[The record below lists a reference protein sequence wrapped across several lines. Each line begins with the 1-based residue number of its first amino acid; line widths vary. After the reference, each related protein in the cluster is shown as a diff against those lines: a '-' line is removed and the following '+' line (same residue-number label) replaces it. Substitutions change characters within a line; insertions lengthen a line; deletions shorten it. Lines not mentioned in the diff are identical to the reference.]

1 MVGDTI
7 ERELAGQFPNEVI
20 RASAGTGKT
29 FALSNRYLKLLAS
42 GVECQSIL
50 ATTFT
55 RKGAGE
61 ILDRII
67 GRLSDA
73 ALDESAAAQLSKELD
88 WVISQA
94 RARDILHELLGNL
107 HRLEISTL
115 DSFFN
120 RIAKAFSLELRL
132 PPNWEI
138 VEEQEINRMKDQAI
152 QAVLRDDSVVDLL
165 HMLSKGE
172 ATRRVASM
180 VRETVDQ
187 IYEIYRET
195 GPDPWSKIPVSGKLL
210 SREELDAL
218 ILRMESIDAGGKQLT
233 KHWGVVT
240 EFVKLEEWDKFIENT
255 SFQNTLMGTPKY
267 SRTKLPVEIVEV
279 YELLIPHCRAFV
291 SQRLR
296 MQNEAVCKLLAAYG
310 QLIEADK
317 NRTGNL
323 RFQDV
328 TERLQEFVAL
338 WDADRLSFRLD
349 RQVHHLLLD
358 EFQDTSL
365 GQWSVI
371 QPFARNVTAESDS
384 IKSFFCVGDL
394 KQAIFGWRGGIAEIF
409 DLVDRQ
415 LPNLK
420 PDSLAKSWRSAQ
432 PLIEMVNQVFMNVK
446 QYSCGDEL
454 IEKEICRWS
463 NKFDEHTTARGELR
477 GYVTVEMA
485 ADCPES
491 SRRFE
496 DTKDK
501 IRNQNMIQRT
511 VARIQQ
517 LENDLPAHHSIGVI
531 ARTNDQVSDLIFEL
545 QQVGVPASEEGGGRL
560 TDSAA
565 VEAVLAVMKLADHP
579 DDSISRFHL
588 SHSPLAD
595 YLGLAP
601 ETKENRKANVAAA
614 RKSAVMV
621 REELINVG
629 YGPTVE
635 ILAKRLAGQCT
646 RREIFRLQQLVRV
659 AYDCP
664 SDDPQWL
671 LRPGRFVAF
680 VRDEVKVSD
689 QSSARVRVMTVHKA
703 KGLEFDAV
711 VLPIS
716 CSSRGWAGQTP
727 TVVAGRDEPTA
738 PISVATRYI
747 GSKSRKLLPEGI
759 QKLFDDDR
767 RQTIRE
773 SLCVLYVALTRGVN
787 ATHII
792 LSHGAKPEHK
802 SSAGILLS
810 TLCPSV
816 ERAEGVLFQ
825 HGEADW
831 YSTSSKVVAVDSHR
845 LADFYPEED
854 QPARKGVVAFAQRS
868 GRGQRRVLPSQV
880 VSGSKIEANS
890 FFSSILNAKSMQRG
904 SLLHACFEQVGWLDE
919 KVPTR
924 EELVKHLN
932 QISTESIDVGGV
944 IDEFFEVLKSDNVS
958 KLLSRGT
965 YQESY
970 LMEFAGAGEVILE
983 ANRLEVECER
993 RFATTLD
1000 GNLVQGTMDRV
1011 VWVYQGSQLVAADI
1025 IDFKSNVIDV
1035 ENLQSRIEYYQPQ
1048 MEVYRRAVSQF
1059 AKIPIASIATRL
1071 VFSHPRQVI
1080 NLELIDSKVGYSP
1093 SPKMPEVKMPEM
1105 KSPGENVAEA
1115 NIPEPNLPDPKL
1127 PETPTEKMDLP
1138 AQPGKQKT
1146 LWD

>member
-7 ERELAGQFPNEVI
+7 ESELSGQFPNEVI

-73 ALDESAAAQLSKELD
+73 ALDESAAAKLSIELS
-88 WVISQA
+88 WKISQA
-94 RARDILHELLGNL
+94 RARHILHELLGNL

-120 RIAKAFSLELRL
+120 RVAKAFSLELRL

-138 VEEQEINRMKDQAI
+138 VQEQEINRMKDQAI
-152 QAVLRDDSVVDLL
+152 QAVLRNDSVVDLL

-195 GPDPWSKIPVSGKLL
+195 GPKPWSKIPTLGKLL

-240 EFVKLEEWDKFIENT
+240 EFVKLEEWDGFIKNT
-255 SFQNTLMGTPKY
+255 SFQNMLAGVPKY
-267 SRTKLPVEIVEV
+267 SRTKLPAEIVEI
-279 YELLIPHCRAFV
+279 YKSLIPQCRAFV

-328 TERLQEFVAL
+328 TERLQEFIAL

-349 RQVHHLLLD
+349 RQIHHLLLD

-371 QPFARNVTAESDS
+371 QPFARKVTEDS
-384 IKSFFCVGDL
+384 GSLKSFFCVGDL

-409 DLVDRQ
+409 DLVDQQ
-415 LPNLK
+415 LPNLQS
-420 PDSLAKSWRSAQ
+420 DSLAKSWRSSQ
-432 PLIEMVNQVFMNVK
+432 PLIDMVNQVFMNVK
-446 QYSCGDEL
+446 QYSCSDEL
-454 IEKEICRWS
+454 IEKEVCRWAS
-463 NKFDEHTTARGELR
+463 KFERHTTARNELR

-485 ADCPES
+485 GDCPDS

-511 VARIQQ
+511 VERIQQ
-517 LENDLPAHHSIGVI
+517 LETDLPPHHSIGVI

-545 QQVGVPASEEGGGRL
+545 QQAGVPASEEGGGRL

-565 VEAVLAVMKLADHP
+565 VEAVLASMKLADHP

-595 YLGLAP
+595 YWGLVP
-601 ETKENRKANVAAA
+601 ETEGNRQENLAAA
-614 RKSAVMV
+614 RGAAAGI
-621 REELINVG
+621 RGELINAG

-635 ILAKRLAGQCT
+635 KLAIRLTKQCT

-664 SDDPQWL
+664 SEDPQWL
-671 LRPGRFVAF
+671 LRPSRFVAY

-703 KGLEFDAV
+703 KGLEFDVV

-738 PISVATRYI
+738 PISVATRYV
-747 GSKSRKLLPEGI
+747 GAELRKLLPEGI
-759 QKLFDDDR
+759 QELFDDDR
-767 RQTIRE
+767 RQAIRE
-773 SLCVLYVALTRGVN
+773 ALCVLYVALTRGVN
-787 ATHII
+787 STHII
-792 LSHGAKPEHK
+792 LSHGAKPDHK
-802 SSAGILLS
+802 SAAGILLS

-816 ERAEGVLFQ
+816 ERGEGVLYQ
-825 HGEADW
+825 YGEANW
-831 YSTSSKVVAVDSHR
+831 YSSSSEVVEADLHR
-845 LADFYPEED
+845 LAAFYPKKD
-854 QPARKGVVAFAQRS
+854 CSGRQGVVAPLERS
-868 GRGQRRVLPSQV
+868 GRGQRRVSPCQV
-880 VSGSKIEANS
+880 ERGGKIKAKS
-890 FFSSILNAKSMQRG
+890 FFDTILNAKSMQRG
-904 SLLHACFEQVGWLDE
+904 ALLHSCFEKVGWLDE

-924 EELVKHLN
+924 EELVSHL
-932 QISTESIDVGGV
+932 SELTVELADVSGV
-944 IDEFFEVLKSDNVS
+944 IDEFFEVLKNENIR

-970 LMEFAGAGEVILE
+970 LLEFAGTGEIIRQ
-983 ANRLEVECER
+983 ANRLEVDCER
-993 RFATTLD
+993 QFATTLD
-1000 GNLVQGTMDRV
+1000 GNLVQGIMDRV
-1011 VWVYQGSQLVAADI
+1011 IWVYQGSQLIAADI
-1025 IDFKSNVIDV
+1025 IDFKSDV
-1035 ENLQSRIEYYQPQ
+1035 VDVGDLQNRIEYYQPQ
-1048 MEVYRRAVSQF
+1048 MEIYRRAVSQF
-1059 AKIPIASIATRL
+1059 ARIPMGKISTRL
-1071 VFSHPRQVI
+1071 VFSRSGQVI
-1080 NLELIDSKVGYSP
+1080 DLELIESKVGHSP
-1093 SPKMPEVKMPEM
+1093 ISKLAEQKLLENPEGRTESPPRVC
-1105 KSPGENVAEA
+1105 
-1115 NIPEPNLPDPKL
+1115 
-1127 PETPTEKMDLP
+1127 
-1138 AQPGKQKT
+1138 KQKT

>member
-7 ERELAGQFPNEVI
+7 VRELEGQFPNEVI

-42 GVECQSIL
+42 GVDCQSIL

-55 RKGAGE
+55 KKGAGE

-73 ALDESAAAQLSKELD
+73 ALDESAAAKLTSELD
-88 WVISQA
+88 WEISQT
-94 RARDILHELLGNL
+94 RAKTILHELLKNL

-120 RIAKAFSLELRL
+120 RVAKAFSLELRL

-138 VEEQEINRMKDQAI
+138 VEEQEINRMKDRAI
-152 QAVLRDDSVVDLL
+152 QAVLRNDSVVDLL
-165 HMLSKGE
+165 HMLNKGE

-195 GPDPWSKIPVSGKLL
+195 GPEPWSKIPASGKLL

-218 ILRMESIDAGGKQLT
+218 ILKMESLDAGGKQLT

-240 EFVKLEEWDKFIENT
+240 EFVKSEEWDKFIANT
-255 SFQNTLMGTPKY
+255 SFQNMLKGDPKY
-267 SRTKLPVEIVEV
+267 SRTKLPSEIVEV
-279 YELLIPHCRAFV
+279 YKLLIPHCRAFV
-291 SQRLR
+291 CQRLR
-296 MQNEAVCKLLAAYG
+296 MQNEAICKLLAAYG
-310 QLIEADK
+310 QLIEAEK

-328 TERLQEFVAL
+328 TERLQEFVAS

-349 RQVHHLLLD
+349 SQVHHLLLD

-371 QPFARNVTAESDS
+371 QPFAKKVTEDSDS
-384 IKSFFCVGDL
+384 LKSFFCVGDL

-409 DLVDRQ
+409 DLVNQ
-415 LPNLK
+415 ELPNLES
-420 PDSLAKSWRSAQ
+420 DSLSKSWRSSQ
-432 PLIEMVNQVFMNVK
+432 PLIDMVNQVFKNVK

-463 NKFDEHTTARGELR
+463 SKFEEHTTARDELR

-485 ADCPES
+485 ADCSES
-491 SRRFE
+491 AKRFV
-496 DTKDK
+496 DSKDK
-501 IRNQNMIQRT
+501 IRNQNMIHRT
-511 VARIQQ
+511 VERIQQ
-517 LENDLPAHHSIGVI
+517 LDNDLPAHHSIGVI

-545 QQVGVPASEEGGGRL
+545 QQAGVPASEEGGGRL

-579 DDSISRFHL
+579 DDSVARFHL
-588 SHSPLAD
+588 SHSPLAE

-601 ETKENRKANVAAA
+601 ETKENRRENIVAAREA
-614 RKSAVMV
+614 AVMV
-621 REELINVG
+621 REELVNLG

-635 ILAKRLAGQCT
+635 ILAKRLAEHCT

-671 LRPGRFVAF
+671 LRPSRFVAF

-738 PISVATRYI
+738 PISVATRYM
-747 GSKSRKLLPEGI
+747 GSELRKLLPESI
-759 QKLFDDDR
+759 QELFDNDR

-773 SLCVLYVALTRGVN
+773 SLCVLYVALTRGVHS
-787 ATHII
+787 THII

-810 TLCPSV
+810 TLCPAV
-816 ERAEGVLFQ
+816 ERAEGVLFE

-831 YSTSSKVVAVDSHR
+831 YSSSSEVVEVDAYQ
-845 LADFYPEED
+845 LADFYPSENWIA
-854 QPARKGVVAFAQRS
+854 QKGVVSSGQRS

-880 VSGSKIEANS
+880 ESGSKINASS
-890 FFSSILNAKSMQRG
+890 FFDSILNEKSMQRG

-924 EELVKHLN
+924 EELENHLKALN
-932 QISTESIDVGGV
+932 TELVDIDGV
-944 IDEFFEVLKSDNVS
+944 IDQFFEVLKSNNIS

-970 LMEFAGAGEVILE
+970 LMEFSGAGEIILE

-993 RFATTLD
+993 PFAVTLD

-1011 VWVYQGSQLVAADI
+1011 VWVYQGSQLIAADI
-1025 IDFKSNVIDV
+1025 IDFKSNAVDAD
-1035 ENLQSRIEYYQPQ
+1035 NLQSLIEYYQPQ

-1059 AKIPIASIATRL
+1059 AKIPMDRIATRL
-1071 VFSHPRQVI
+1071 VFSDSKQVV
-1080 NLELIDSKVGYSP
+1080 NLELIESRVGYSTTPEKREARVSP
-1093 SPKMPEVKMPEM
+1093 SEMPTSTPPEKEQPKSRSEDD
-1105 KSPGENVAEA
+1105 N
-1115 NIPEPNLPDPKL
+1115 DP
-1127 PETPTEKMDLP
+1127 P
-1138 AQPGKQKT
+1138 AGAKQRT

>member
-73 ALDESAAAQLSKELD
+73 ALDDSAAAKLSSELG
-88 WVISQA
+88 WEISQA
-94 RARDILHELLGNL
+94 RARDILHDLLGNL

-120 RIAKAFSLELRL
+120 RVAKAFSLELRL

-152 QAVLRDDSVVDLL
+152 QSVLRNDSVVDLL

-195 GPDPWSKIPVSGKLL
+195 GPDPWSKIPASGKLL

-240 EFVKLEEWDKFIENT
+240 EFVKLEEWDSFIENT
-255 SFQNTLMGTPKY
+255 SFQNMLMGVPKY

-279 YELLIPHCRAFV
+279 YELLIPHCQAFV

-310 QLIEADK
+310 QLIEAEK

-328 TERLQEFVAL
+328 TERLQEFIAL
-338 WDADRLSFRLD
+338 YDADRLSFRLD

-371 QPFARNVTAESDS
+371 QPFARKVTEDSDS
-384 IKSFFCVGDL
+384 LKSFFCVGDL

-409 DLVDRQ
+409 DLVDQQ
-415 LPNLK
+415 LPNLQ
-420 PDSLAKSWRSAQ
+420 PDSLAKSWRSSQ
-432 PLIEMVNQVFMNVK
+432 PLIDMVNQVFMNVK

-463 NKFDEHTTARGELR
+463 SKFEEHTTARDELR
-477 GYVTVEMA
+477 GYVAVEMA
-485 ADCPES
+485 ADCPEG

-511 VARIQQ
+511 VKRIQQ
-517 LENDLPAHHSIGVI
+517 LETDLPPHHSIGVI

-545 QQVGVPASEEGGGRL
+545 QQAGVPASEEGGGRL

-565 VEAVLAVMKLADHP
+565 VEAVLAAMKLADHP

-595 YLGLAP
+595 HLGLVP
-601 ETKENRKANVAAA
+601 ETKETRQKNVAAA
-614 RKSAVMV
+614 REAAVAI
-621 REELINVG
+621 RGELINAG
-629 YGPTVE
+629 YGSTVE
-635 ILAKRLAGQCT
+635 KLAKQLTEQCT

-671 LRPGRFVAF
+671 LRPSRFVAF

-727 TVVAGRDEPTA
+727 TVVAGRNEPTA

-747 GSKSRKLLPEGI
+747 GSKLRKLLPDGI
-759 QKLFDDDR
+759 QELFDDDR

-787 ATHII
+787 ATYVI

-816 ERAEGVLFQ
+816 ERAEGVLYE

-831 YSTSSKVVAVDSHR
+831 YSSSSEVVEADLHR
-845 LADFYPEED
+845 LAAFYPKD
-854 QPARKGVVAFAQRS
+854 NWLAQKGVVTPVQRS

-880 VSGSKIEANS
+880 ERGSKIKANS
-890 FFSSILNAKSMQRG
+890 FFTSILNAKSMQRG

-924 EELVKHLN
+924 EELGNHLN
-932 QISTESIDVGGV
+932 ELTTKLVEVGGV
-944 IDEFFEVLKSDNVS
+944 IDDFFEVLKNDNIS

-970 LMEFAGAGEVILE
+970 LMEFAGAGEIILE

-1000 GNLVQGTMDRV
+1000 GSLVQGTMDRV
-1011 VWVYQGSQLVAADI
+1011 IWVYQGSQLVAADI
-1025 IDFKSNVIDV
+1025 IDFKSDIVDA
-1035 ENLQSRIEYYQPQ
+1035 EHLQSRIEYYQPQ

-1059 AKIPIASIATRL
+1059 AKIPMESIATRL

-1080 NLELIDSKVGYSP
+1080 NLALIESKVGHSQI
-1093 SPKMPEVKMPEM
+1093 S
-1105 KSPGENVAEA
+1105 
-1115 NIPEPNLPDPKL
+1115 KL
-1127 PETPTEKMDLP
+1127 PESKLP
-1138 AQPGKQKT
+1138 ESKLPELELPESKFPKTLPGKTDSPPEAGKQKT

>member
-1 MVGDTI
+1 MVANTSV
-7 ERELAGQFPNEVI
+7 RELEGVFPNEVI

-55 RKGAGE
+55 KKGAGE

-73 ALDESAAAQLSKELD
+73 ALDEPAAAKLSSELD
-88 WVISQA
+88 WKISRI
-94 RARDILHELLGNL
+94 RARDILHELLRNL

-120 RIAKAFSLELRL
+120 RVAKAFSLELRL

-138 VEEQEINRMKDQAI
+138 VEEQEINRMKDRAI

-195 GPDPWSKIPVSGKLL
+195 GPEPWSKIPAAGKLL

-218 ILRMESIDAGGKQLT
+218 VLKMESIDAGGKQLT

-240 EFVKLEEWDKFIENT
+240 EFVKLEEWDSFIENT
-255 SFQNTLMGTPKY
+255 SFQNMLMGVPKY
-267 SRTKLPVEIVEV
+267 SRTNLPAEIVDV
-279 YELLIPHCRAFV
+279 YNLLIPHCRAFIC
-291 SQRLR
+291 QRLR

-328 TERLQEFVAL
+328 TERLQEFVAS
-338 WDADRLSFRLD
+338 WDAERLSFRLD
-349 RQVHHLLLD
+349 SQIHHLLLD

-371 QPFARNVTAESDS
+371 QPFARKVTEDSDVL
-384 IKSFFCVGDL
+384 KSFFCVGDL

-409 DLVDRQ
+409 DLVDQQ

-420 PDSLAKSWRSAQ
+420 SDSLAKSWRSSQ
-432 PLIEMVNQVFMNVK
+432 PLIDMVNQVFMNVK
-446 QYSCGDEL
+446 QYSCGEEL
-454 IEKEICRWS
+454 IEEEICRWS
-463 NKFDEHTTARGELR
+463 SKFEEHTTARDELR

-485 ADCPES
+485 ADCSES
-491 SRRFE
+491 LRRFA

-511 VARIQQ
+511 VERIQQ
-517 LENDLPAHHSIGVI
+517 LDNDLPAHHSIGVI

-545 QQVGVPASEEGGGRL
+545 QQAGVPASEEGGGRL

-601 ETKENRKANVAAA
+601 ETKETRLENVAAA
-614 RKSAVMV
+614 RKSALMV
-621 REELINVG
+621 REDLIHVG

-635 ILAKRLAGQCT
+635 KLAKQLAEQCT

-738 PISVATRYI
+738 PINVATRYI
-747 GSKSRKLLPEGI
+747 GSKSRKLLPKDI
-759 QKLFDDDR
+759 QELFDDDR

-810 TLCPSV
+810 TLCPAV
-816 ERAEGVLFQ
+816 ERAEGLLFQ

-831 YSTSSKVVAVDSHR
+831 YSSSSEVVEVDSHR
-845 LADFYPEED
+845 LAEFYPPENWLA
-854 QPARKGVVAFAQRS
+854 QKGVVGSVQRS
-868 GRGQRRVLPSQV
+868 GRGQRSVLPSQ
-880 VSGSKIEANS
+880 IESDSTIAA
-890 FFSSILNAKSMQRG
+890 SSLFTSVLNAKSMQRG

-924 EELVKHLN
+924 EELEVHLKELT
-932 QISTESIDVGGV
+932 TELVDLGGV
-944 IDEFFEVLKSDNVS
+944 IDEFFEVLKSDNIS

-970 LMEFAGAGEVILE
+970 LMEFAEAGEIILE

-993 RFATTLD
+993 RFAATVD

-1011 VWVYQGSQLVAADI
+1011 VWVYQGSQLIAADI
-1025 IDFKSNVIDV
+1025 IDFKSNVVDV
-1035 ENLQSRIEYYQPQ
+1035 DNLQSRIEYYQPQ
-1048 MEVYRRAVSQF
+1048 MEIYRRAVSQF
-1059 AKIPIASIATRL
+1059 AKIPMERIATRL
-1071 VFSHPRQVI
+1071 VFSDPRQVV
-1080 NLELIDSKVGYSP
+1080 NLELIESKVGYSP
-1093 SPKMPEVKMPEM
+1093 IPKLLEPKISEPKISDTKIPEVKSSE
-1105 KSPGENVAEA
+1105 E
-1115 NIPEPNLPDPKL
+1115 KL
-1127 PETPTEKMDLP
+1127 PEAPSGEADSP
-1138 AQPGKQKT
+1138 PIVGKQKT

>member
-1 MVGDTI
+1 MVGETI
-7 ERELAGQFPNEVI
+7 ERELAGLFPNEVI

-73 ALDESAAAQLSKELD
+73 ALDESAALKLSTELA
-88 WVISQA
+88 WNISQA
-94 RARDILHELLGNL
+94 RAGEILHELLGNL

-120 RIAKAFSLELRL
+120 RVAKAFSLELRL

-152 QAVLRDDSVVDLL
+152 QTVLRNDSVVDLL

-195 GPDPWSKIPVSGKLL
+195 GPEPWSKIPASGKLL
-210 SREELDAL
+210 SQEELDAL
-218 ILRMESIDAGGKQLT
+218 VLRMEAIDAGGKQLT
-233 KHWGVVT
+233 THWGKVT
-240 EFVKLEEWDKFIENT
+240 ELVKSEEWDSFIKNT
-255 SFQNTLMGTPKY
+255 SFQNMLNGVPKY

-279 YELLIPHCRAFV
+279 YQLLIPHCQAFV

-310 QLIEADK
+310 QLIEAEK

-328 TERLQEFVAL
+328 TERLREFVAL

-349 RQVHHLLLD
+349 SQIHHLLLD

-371 QPFARNVTAESDS
+371 QPFARKVTEDSESL
-384 IKSFFCVGDL
+384 KSFFCVGDL

-409 DLVDRQ
+409 DLVDQQ
-415 LPNLK
+415 LPNLES
-420 PDSLAKSWRSAQ
+420 DSLAKSWRSSQ
-432 PLIEMVNQVFMNVK
+432 PLIEMVNQVFTNVK

-454 IEKEICRWS
+454 IEKEICSWAD
-463 NKFDEHTTARGELR
+463 KFDEHTTARDELR

-491 SRRFE
+491 SRRYE

-501 IRNQNMIQRT
+501 IRNQNMIQKT
-511 VARIQQ
+511 VERIQQ
-517 LENDLPAHHSIGVI
+517 LEHDLPPHHSIGVI

-565 VEAVLAVMKLADHP
+565 VEAILAAMKLADHP

-595 YLGLAP
+595 YLELAP
-601 ETKENRKANVAAA
+601 ETKYNRRENVAAA
-614 RKSAVMV
+614 REAAVKI
-621 REELINVG
+621 RAALINAG

-635 ILAKRLAGQCT
+635 ALAKRLTDHCT

-664 SDDPQWL
+664 SNDPQWL
-671 LRPGRFVAF
+671 LRPSRFVAF
-680 VRDEVKVSD
+680 VREEVKVSD

-727 TVVAGRDEPTA
+727 TVVAGRDEPTS

-747 GSKSRKLLPEGI
+747 GSQLRKLLPAEI
-759 QKLFDDDR
+759 QQLFDDDR

-787 ATHII
+787 ATHVI
-792 LSHGAKPEHK
+792 LSHGAKPDHK
-802 SSAGILLS
+802 SSSGILLS
-810 TLCPSV
+810 TLCPAV
-816 ERAEGVLFQ
+816 ERAEGLLYQ
-825 HGEADW
+825 HGEEDW
-831 YSTSSKVVAVDSHR
+831 YSSSSEMVEVDLHR
-845 LADFYPEED
+845 LEAFYPEGNCIA
-854 QPARKGVVAFAQRS
+854 QKGIVLPKQRS
-868 GRGQRRVLPSQV
+868 GRGQRRLSPSQMEG
-880 VSGSKIEANS
+880 GSKVKAGS
-890 FFSSILNAKSMQRG
+890 FFASILNAKSMQRG
-904 SLLHACFEQVGWLDE
+904 SFLHACFEQVGWLDE
-919 KVPTR
+919 KIPTR
-924 EELVKHLN
+924 EELENHLK
-932 QISTESIDVGGV
+932 QMTSPIADARGV
-944 IDEFFEVLKSDNVS
+944 IDDFFEVLKDDNIR

-970 LMEFAGAGEVILE
+970 LMDFAGAGEIVLE
-983 ANRLEVECER
+983 ANRLEVERER
-993 RFATTLD
+993 RFAVSLE
-1000 GNLVQGTMDRV
+1000 GSLVQGTMDRV
-1011 VWVYQGSQLVAADI
+1011 IWVYQGNQRVAADI
-1025 IDFKSNVIDV
+1025 IDFKSDIVDGAK
-1035 ENLQSRIEYYQPQ
+1035 LQSRIEHYRPQ
-1048 MEVYRRAVSQF
+1048 MEVYRRAVSRF
-1059 AKIPIASIATRL
+1059 AKIPIECIATRL

-1080 NLELIDSKVGYSP
+1080 NLELIESKVGHSP
-1093 SPKMPEVKMPEM
+1093 VPQSPKDPP
-1105 KSPGENVAEA
+1105 
-1115 NIPEPNLPDPKL
+1115 PKL
-1127 PETPTEKMDLP
+1127 PVAKEPPPKLPVAKQDPPEPPTPK
-1138 AQPGKQKT
+1138 AGKQKT